1 MNLKNILS
9 DTDFYVPVEINMY
22 AFKDSGRRNVW
33 HTIETLIKKAFVIGF
48 PKVVSITSSYSDRV
62 HTKLFISFGGIPKTM
77 TVLPNK

>member
-33 HTIETLIKKAFVIGF
+33 HTIKTLIKKGFRYRF
-48 PKVVSITSSYSDRV
+48 PKSSIYYF
-62 HTKLFISFGGIPKTM
+62 KLQ
-77 TVLPNK
+77 